1 MITSHESD
9 GSVAVASFYLRFDDP
24 RRRTTSAVQR
34 TILYQLLR
42 RLSKEDLHS
51 FVHEFASVY
60 SGNTVTDDI
69 DVISLILRLA
79 EKFGQGF
86 IVIDA
91 LDECDDLPNLLD
103 LLSRLRRHFR
113 ILVFSR
119 DLQEIRLGLSGCVEV
134 SLDARDRHTEIMR
147 FVRIRVSEYHQSG
160 KLVVGT
166 EGLLDEIVDA
176 LTQHADGM

>member
-1 MITSHESD
+1 MITTHESD
-9 GSVAVASFYLRFDDP
+9 GSVAVASFYLRFDKP

-51 FVHEFASVY
+51 FVHEFGSVY

-69 DVISLILRLA
+69 EAKKSGR
-79 EKFGQGF
+79 GF

-119 DLQEIRLGLSGCVEV
+119 DLQEIRLALSGCVEV
-134 SLDARDRHTEIMR
+134 SLDAYDRHTEIMR
-147 FVRIRVSEYHQSG
+147 FVRTRVSEYHQSG

-176 LTQHADGM
+176 LTQQADGMYVLCSLS